1 MGMRPTFHLVHDSLK
16 DVYDIAARER
26 DSRTSTL
33 TNPGTGVEEPEWVVF
48 ERRCLWF
55 AVCVWRQ
62 TFGLPPVL
70 LSDIERLEA
79 RATSRDQLVFFCS
92 ELVADPGLSTI

>member
-1 MGMRPTFHLVHDSLK
+1 MGLSTFYIVRESLK
-16 DVYDIAARER
+16 DVCDIAARER
-26 DSRTSTL
+26 DTRQGTL
-33 TNPGTGVEEPEWVVF
+33 TNPGTGVEEPEWAVF

-55 AVCVWRQ
+55 AVNVWRQ
-62 TFGLPPVL
+62 TLGLPPVL

-92 ELVADPGLSTI
+92 ELVAGPGPSTI